1 MKVEKNLDPTSLV
14 ARIIAEL
21 QANPEAQQMLL
32 RAMLTNEFLGVPAG
46 LDRIEKDVA
55 ELKIDVAQL
64 KTDMVEVKADI
75 VEVKADVAVLKADM
89 AEVKTNVARL
99 TKDVDFLKGSDL
111 EHRLNR
117 KIRALASQRLKLKG
131 MEAIQTPGQWP
142 NRDFFKAVEEALADG
157 RITAEQ
163 ESRIDATDFIL
174 SARRS
179 ADRVPVWV
187 AIEASHTVHGSDI
200 NRARA
205 AADALRA
212 VFRTEVV
219 AVAAG
224 YRINA
229 ANTERA
235 KAAGVAYLEVPPPQS
250 A

>member
-32 RAMLTNEFLGVPAG
+32 RAMLTNEFLGVPAR

-55 ELKIDVAQL
+55 ELKADVAQ
-64 KTDMVEVKADI
+64 
-75 VEVKADVAVLKADM
+75 LKADM

-117 KIRALASQRLKLKG
+117 KIRALASQRLKLRG
-131 MEAIQTPGQWP
+131 VEAIQTPGQWP
-142 NRDFFKAVEEALADG
+142 NRDFLKAVEEALEDG

-163 ESRIDATDFIL
+163 GSRIDATDFIL
-174 SARRS
+174 NAQRI
-179 ADRVPVWV
+179 ADRVRVWI

-205 AADALRA
+205 SADALRA
-212 VFRTEVV
+212 VFRTDVV

-235 KAAGVAYLEVPPPQS
+235 KAAGVAYLGVPPPQPE
-250 A
+250 

>member
-32 RAMLTNEFLGVPAG
+32 RAMLTNEFLGVPAR

-55 ELKIDVAQL
+55 ELKADVAQ
-64 KTDMVEVKADI
+64 
-75 VEVKADVAVLKADM
+75 LKADM

-117 KIRALASQRLKLKG
+117 KIRALASQRLKLRG
-131 MEAIQTPGQWP
+131 IEAIQTPGQWP
-142 NRDFFKAVEEALADG
+142 NRDFLKAVEEALEDG

-163 ESRIDATDFIL
+163 GSRIDATDFIL
-174 SARRS
+174 NAQRS
-179 ADRVPVWV
+179 ADRVRVWI

-205 AADALRA
+205 SADALRA
-212 VFRTEVV
+212 VFRIDVV

>member
-1 MKVEKNLDPTSLV
+1 
-14 ARIIAEL
+14 
-21 QANPEAQQMLL
+21 MLL
-32 RAMLTNEFLGVPAG
+32 RAMLTNEFLGVPAR

-55 ELKIDVAQL
+55 ELKADVAQL
-64 KTDMVEVKADI
+64 KTD
-75 VEVKADVAVLKADM
+75 VAQLKADL

-117 KIRALASQRLKLKG
+117 KIRALASQRLELRG

-163 ESRIDATDFIL
+163 GSRIDATDFIL
-174 SARRS
+174 SAQRS

-205 AADALRA
+205 SADALRA
-212 VFRTEVV
+212 VFRTDVV

-224 YRINA
+224 YRIDA

-235 KAAGVAYLEVPPPQS
+235 KAAGVAYLGVPPPQPE
-250 A
+250 

>member
-32 RAMLTNEFLGVPAG
+32 RAMLTNEFLGVPAR

-55 ELKIDVAQL
+55 E
-64 KTDMVEVKADI
+64 
-75 VEVKADVAVLKADM
+75 LKADM

-99 TKDVDFLKGSDL
+99 TKDVDLLKGSDL

-117 KIRALASQRLKLKG
+117 KIRALASQRLKLRG
-131 MEAIQTPGQWP
+131 IEAIQTPGQWP
-142 NRDFFKAVEEALADG
+142 NRDFLKAVEEALEDG

-163 ESRIDATDFIL
+163 GSRIDATDFIL
-174 SARRS
+174 NARRI
-179 ADRVPVWV
+179 ADRVPVWI

-205 AADALRA
+205 SADALRA
-212 VFRTEVV
+212 VFRTDVV

-235 KAAGVAYLEVPPPQS
+235 KAAGVAYLGVPPPQPE
-250 A
+250 

>member
-32 RAMLTNEFLGVPAG
+32 RAMLTNEFLGVPAR

-55 ELKIDVAQL
+55 ELKADVAQL
-64 KTDMVEVKADI
+64 
-75 VEVKADVAVLKADM
+75 KADVAVLKTDM

-117 KIRALASQRLKLKG
+117 KIRALASQRLKLRG
-131 MEAIQTPGQWP
+131 IEAIQTPGQWP
-142 NRDFFKAVEEALADG
+142 NRDFLKAVEEALEDG

-163 ESRIDATDFIL
+163 GSRIDATDFIL
-174 SARRS
+174 NAQRI
-179 ADRVPVWV
+179 ADRVPVWI

-205 AADALRA
+205 SADALRA
-212 VFRTEVV
+212 VFRTDVV

-224 YRINA
+224 YRIDA

-235 KAAGVAYLEVPPPQS
+235 KAAGVAYLGVPPPPQPE
-250 A
+250 

>member
-1 MKVEKNLDPTSLV
+1 
-14 ARIIAEL
+14 
-21 QANPEAQQMLL
+21 MLL
-32 RAMLTNEFLGVPAG
+32 RAMLTNEFLGLPAR

-55 ELKIDVAQL
+55 ELKADVAVL
-64 KTDMVEVKADI
+64 KT
-75 VEVKADVAVLKADM
+75 DVAVLKADM
-89 AEVKTNVARL
+89 AEVKTNVTRL

-117 KIRALASQRLKLKG
+117 KIRALTSQRLELSG
-131 MEAIQTPGQWP
+131 IEAIQTPGQWP
-142 NRDFFKAVEEALADG
+142 NRDFLKAIEEALEDG

-163 ESRIDATDFIL
+163 GSRIDATDFIL
-174 SARRS
+174 NARRR

-205 AADALRA
+205 SADALRA
-212 VFRTEVV
+212 VFRADVV

>member
-32 RAMLTNEFLGVPAG
+32 RAMLTNEFLGVPAR

-55 ELKIDVAQL
+55 ELKTDVAVL
-64 KTDMVEVKADI
+64 KTDVAVLKT
-75 VEVKADVAVLKADM
+75 DVAVLKADM

-142 NRDFFKAVEEALADG
+142 NRDFFKAVEEALEDD

-174 SARRS
+174 SAQRS
-179 ADRVPVWV
+179 TDRVPVWV

-200 NRARA
+200 NHARA
-205 AADALRA
+205 SADALRA
-212 VFRTEVV
+212 VFRTDVV

-224 YRINA
+224 YRIDA

-235 KAAGVAYLEVPPPQS
+235 KAAGVAYLGVPPPQPE
-250 A
+250 